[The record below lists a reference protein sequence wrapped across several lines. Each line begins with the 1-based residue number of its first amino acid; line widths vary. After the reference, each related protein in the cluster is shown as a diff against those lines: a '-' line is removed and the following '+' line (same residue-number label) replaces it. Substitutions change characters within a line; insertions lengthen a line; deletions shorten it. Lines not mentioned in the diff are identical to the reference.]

1 MYYIKITHV
10 FAFYRNQFESEYQ
23 KFTDDVVGTTF
34 EYVCQLII
42 KNSLDN
48 IKRTQ
53 NALNSFQLAS
63 NTSKYNEYDIFLFIK
78 LLKSN
83 VVIYLLLIYI
93 YIHIQCTLFITRF
106 TTKI

>member
-1 MYYIKITHV
+1 MYLLILYMY
-10 FAFYRNQFESEYQ
+10 FFYRNQFESEYQ
-23 KFTDDVVGTTF
+23 KFTDHVVGTTF

-63 NTSKYNEYDIFLFIK
+63 NTSKYN
-78 LLKSN
+78 
-83 VVIYLLLIYI
+83 
-93 YIHIQCTLFITRF
+93 
-106 TTKI
+106 